1 MDKPQNKYITASYQL
16 YSFDENGNRHLEEET
31 QQGRPFQFISGFGMA
46 LDAFEKNIVDL
57 EPGTKFDFEL
67 AAADGFGE
75 YDPEGVHQMGRDVFT
90 VNGQFDTENIFE
102 GAVITMMDADERRFM
117 ARVEKVEDD
126 GVTIDTNHPLAGQT
140 LQFTGLVL
148 ENREATKEE
157 IQHML
162 NHMSGEGCGCGCEDC
177 DDGCGHHHHEH
188 EGGCGCGHCH

>member
-102 GAVITMMDADERRFM
+102 GAVITMMNADERRFM
-117 ARVEKVEDD
+117 ARVVEITDNH
-126 GVTIDTNHPLAGQT
+126 VTIDTNHPLAGQK
-140 LQFTGLVL
+140 LQFTGTIL
-148 ENREATKEE
+148 ENRDATNEE
-157 IQHML
+157 ILQMVNYL
-162 NHMSGEGCGCGCEDC
+162 SGEGCGCGCDDC
-177 DDGCGHHHHEH
+177 GDGCGKHEK
-188 EGGCGCGHCH
+188 GGCGCGHCHQ

>member
-46 LDAFEKNIVDL
+46 LDAFEKSIVDL
-57 EPGTKFDFEL
+57 EPGAKFDFEL

-117 ARVEKVEDD
+117 ARVVEITDNH
-126 GVTIDTNHPLAGQT
+126 VTIDTNHPLAGQK
-140 LQFTGLVL
+140 LQFTGTIL
-148 ENREATKEE
+148 ENRDATNEE
-157 IQHML
+157 IQQMVNYL
-162 NHMSGEGCGCGCEDC
+162 SGEGCGCGCDDC
-177 DDGCGHHHHEH
+177 GNGCGKHEK
-188 EGGCGCGHCH
+188 GGCGCGHCHH

>member
-16 YSFDENGNRHLEEET
+16 YSFDENGSRHLEEET

-102 GAVITMMDADERRFM
+102 GAVITMMNADERRFM
-117 ARVEKVEDD
+117 ARVVEITDSH
-126 GVTIDTNHPLAGQT
+126 VTIDTNHPLAGQK
-140 LQFTGLVL
+140 LQFTGTIL
-148 ENREATKEE
+148 ENRDATNEE
-157 IQHML
+157 IQQMVNYL
-162 NHMSGEGCGCGCEDC
+162 SGEGCGCGCDDC
-177 DDGCGHHHHEH
+177 GDGCGKHEK
-188 EGGCGCGHCH
+188 GGCGCGHCHQ

>member
-117 ARVEKVEDD
+117 ARVVEITDNQ
-126 GVTIDTNHPLAGQT
+126 VTIDTNHPLAGQK
-140 LQFTGLVL
+140 LQFTGTIL
-148 ENREATKEE
+148 ENRDATNEE
-157 IQHML
+157 IQQMVNYL
-162 NHMSGEGCGCGCEDC
+162 SGEGCGCGCDDC
-177 DDGCGHHHHEH
+177 GDGCGKHEK
-188 EGGCGCGHCH
+188 GGCGCGHCHH

>member
-16 YSFDENGNRHLEEET
+16 YSFDENGSRHLEEET

-126 GVTIDTNHPLAGQT
+126 GVTIDTNHPLAGQK
-140 LQFTGLVL
+140 LQFTGTIL
-148 ENREATKEE
+148 ENRDATNEE
-157 IQHML
+157 IQQMVNYL
-162 NHMSGEGCGCGCEDC
+162 SGEGCGCGCDDC
-177 DDGCGHHHHEH
+177 GDGCGKHEK
-188 EGGCGCGHCH
+188 GGCGCGHCHQ